1 MKSEKVSSI
10 QIDAATE
17 HLLDS
22 DEKLADIIS
31 DIGYCDIRPEVKGF
45 SALARSIMSQQLSK
59 FAAQSIYQRLVSLC
73 GDKDITPESLYNK
86 TEVELRSVGLSR
98 SKVEYLKGLAGLALS
113 GQIDF
118 RDLESMGDESVIQ
131 KLTQIKGVG
140 QWTAEMYLM
149 FSMNRLD
156 VFPIDDVAIRNAM
169 TMVYDIPKDDFDAQA
184 QIIAEKWK
192 PYRTIACWY
201 LYRYLDTYRNI
212 RSNKDN
218 TL

>member
-1 MKSEKVSSI
+1 
-10 QIDAATE
+10 
-17 HLLDS
+17 
-22 DEKLADIIS
+22 
-31 DIGYCDIRPEVKGF
+31 
-45 SALARSIMSQQLSK
+45 
-59 FAAQSIYQRLVSLC
+59 SLC

-169 TMVYDIPKDDFDAQA
+169 TMVYDIPKDDFDAQT
-184 QIIAEKWK
+184 QIIAERWK

-201 LYRYLDTYRNI
+201 LYRYLDWSRDGSI
-212 RSNKDN
+212 QQV
-218 TL
+218 